1 MKYNFQEGFIMQYK
15 TVTIEHSRK
24 MKKDAAQ
31 ELNSEYEQIINREA
45 ADGWKLL
52 GIHPIEIKRVI
63 GCKQMLLCGFLLG
76 RHNFYQADVFIF
88 FRD

>member
-1 MKYNFQEGFIMQYK
+1 MQYK

-24 MKKDAAQ
+24 MKKDDAQ

-52 GIHPIEIKRVI
+52 GIHPIEIKRLI
-63 GCKQMLLCGFLLG
+63 GCKQ
-76 RHNFYQADVFIF
+76 
-88 FRD
+88 